1 VTTAHGLRQGEAM
14 IVFEVTEEQEEF
26 RQALRRFFQQKSP
39 TTEVRRLMATDDGYD
54 PAVWKQ
60 MAEQLGLQ
68 GLLIP
73 ERLGGSEMTFVELAI
88 VFEEMG
94 SVLLCAP
101 FFSTVALAANA
112 LVASGGLVAEQHL
125 GDIAAGTTI
134 ATVAIRDAER
144 PTVARQNGDAYLLE
158 GSKRFVVDG
167 CLADL
172 LLVVADLDGEPV
184 LFAVDA
190 DAAGL
195 SRIAEP
201 TLDRTRKLARL
212 SFDAVAATRVSEPGE
227 GATVLE
233 KTVRLATVAL
243 AAEQV
248 GGAQA
253 CLDMAVAYAKD
264 RVQFGRAIGSFQAVK
279 HLCADTLLEVESAR
293 SAASYA
299 AWAVAEGSEDQEMV
313 AEIAKAAASEA
324 FLLAATN
331 NLQIHGGIGFTWEVD
346 CHLYLRRAKSSESFF
361 GTPVEHR
368 ESVAA
373 KLGL

>member
-1 VTTAHGLRQGEAM
+1 M

-26 RQALRRFFQQKSP
+26 RRELRRFFQQKS
-39 TTEVRRLMATDDGYD
+39 TSTEVRRLMTSDEGYD
-54 PAVWKQ
+54 AAVWKQ

-88 VFEEMG
+88 AFEEMG
-94 SVLLCAP
+94 SVLFCAP

-112 LVASGGLVAEQHL
+112 LLASGGAVADQHL
-125 GDIAAGTTI
+125 PGIAAGTTI
-134 ATVAIRDAER
+134 ATVALRDAVH
-144 PTVARQNGDAYLLE
+144 PVIARASGDGYLLE
-158 GSKRFVVDG
+158 GSKQYVVDG
-167 CLADL
+167 HLADL
-172 LLVVADLDGEPV
+172 ILVAADLEGETV
-184 LFAVDA
+184 LFALDG
-190 DAAGL
+190 DTAGL
-195 SRIAEP
+195 TRTLQP
-201 TLDRTRKLARL
+201 TLDRTRKLAFL
-212 SFDAVAATRVSEPGE
+212 SFDSAQAMRVTAPGE
-227 GATVLE
+227 GARVLDE
-233 KTVRLATVAL
+233 TVRLATVAL

-264 RVQFGRAIGSFQAVK
+264 RIQFGRTIGSFQAVK

-299 AWAVAEGSEDQEMV
+299 AWAAAEGSADRATV
-313 AEIAKAAASEA
+313 AEIANAAASEA

-346 CHLYLRRAKSSESFF
+346 CHLYLRRAKSSETFF
-361 GTPVEHR
+361 GTPAEHR

>member
-1 VTTAHGLRQGEAM
+1 M

-26 RQALRRFFQQKSP
+26 RQALRRFFQQKSQL
-39 TTEVRRLMATDDGYD
+39 TEVRRMMATDDGYD
-54 PAVWKQ
+54 AAVWKQ

-73 ERLGGSEMTFVELAI
+73 ERLGGSELTFVELAI

-94 SVLLCAP
+94 SVLACAP

-112 LVASGGLVAEQHL
+112 LLASGGPVAEQHL
-125 GDIAAGTTI
+125 PGIAAGTTI
-134 ATVAIRDAER
+134 ATVAMTDAER
-144 PTVARQNGDAYLLE
+144 PTLAHRSGDGYSLD

-172 LLVVADLDGEPV
+172 LLVVADLEGESV
-184 LFAVDA
+184 LFAL
-190 DAAGL
+190 DAAATGL

-212 SFDAVAATRVSEPGE
+212 NFDAVPATRVTAPGE
-227 GATVLE
+227 GAAVLE

-299 AWAVAEGSEDQEMV
+299 AWAVAEGSEDQQMV

-346 CHLYLRRAKSSESFF
+346 CHLYLRRAKSSEAFF
-361 GTPVEHR
+361 GTPIEHR

>member
-1 VTTAHGLRQGEAM
+1 M

-26 RQALRRFFQQKSP
+26 RQTLRRFFQQKSP

-94 SVLLCAP
+94 SVLFCAP

-112 LVASGGLVAEQHL
+112 LIASGGPVAEQHL
-125 GDIAAGTTI
+125 AAIAAGTTI
-134 ATVAIRDAER
+134 AAVAIRDAER
-144 PTVARQNGDAYLLE
+144 PTAARRSGDGYLIE

-167 CLADL
+167 SLADL
-172 LLVVADLDGEPV
+172 LLVVADLDGATA

-190 DAAGL
+190 NAAGL
-195 SRIAEP
+195 SKVAEP

-212 SFDAVAATRVSEPGE
+212 NFEEVPATPVTAPGE
-227 GATVLE
+227 GEEVLE
-233 KTVRLATVAL
+233 RTLRLATVAL

-248 GGAQA
+248 GGAQT

-299 AWAVAEGSEDQEMV
+299 AWAVSEGSDDEKIV

-346 CHLYLRRAKSSESFF
+346 CHLYLRRAKSSETFF

>member
-1 VTTAHGLRQGEAM
+1 M

-26 RQALRRFFQQKSP
+26 RQALRRFFQQKS
-39 TTEVRRLMATDDGYD
+39 TSTDVRRLMASDDGYD
-54 PAVWKQ
+54 AAVWKQ

-73 ERLGGSEMTFVELAI
+73 ERLGGSEMTMVELAI
-88 VFEEMG
+88 AFEEMG
-94 SVLLCAP
+94 SVLLCSP
-101 FFSTVALAANA
+101 FFSTVALATTA
-112 LVASGGLVAEQHL
+112 LLASGGLTAEQYL
-125 GDIAAGTTI
+125 PGIAEGTTI
-134 ATVAIRDAER
+134 ATVALYDAGD
-144 PTVARQNGDAYLLE
+144 PVVARRHGDGYLLN
-158 GSKRFVVDG
+158 GSKQFVVDG
-167 CLADL
+167 HRADVILVAADL
-172 LLVVADLDGEPV
+172 EGEIV
-184 LFAVDA
+184 LFALDGDA
-190 DAAGL
+190 TGL
-195 SRIAEP
+195 TRTEQP
-201 TLDRTRKLARL
+201 TLDRTRRLALLVFDSTDGIRL
-212 SFDAVAATRVSEPGE
+212 TEPDE
-227 GATVLE
+227 GARVLE
-233 KTVRLATVAL
+233 ATVRHATVAL

-264 RVQFGRAIGSFQAVK
+264 RIQFGRTIGSFQAVK

-299 AWAVAEGSEDQEMV
+299 AWALAEGSPDQATV
-313 AEIAKAAASEA
+313 AEIAKATASEA

-346 CHLYLRRAKSSESFF
+346 CHLYLRRAKSSEIFL
-361 GTPVEHR
+361 GTPSEHR

>member
-1 VTTAHGLRQGEAM
+1 M

-26 RQALRRFFQQKSP
+26 RQALRRFFQQKS
-39 TTEVRRLMATDDGYD
+39 TSTEVRRLMASDDGYD
-54 PAVWKQ
+54 AAVWKQ

-73 ERLGGSEMTFVELAI
+73 ERLGGSEMTMIELAI
-88 VFEEMG
+88 AFEEMG

-112 LVASGGLVAEQHL
+112 LLASGGAAADQYLP
-125 GDIAAGTTI
+125 GIAAGTTI
-134 ATVAIRDAER
+134 ATVALRDAAH
-144 PTVARQNGDAYLLE
+144 PVVARQSGDAYSLE
-158 GSKRFVVDG
+158 GSKQFVVDG
-167 CLADL
+167 HLADL
-172 LLVVADLDGEPV
+172 LLVAADLEGETV
-184 LFAVDA
+184 LFALDG

-195 SRIAEP
+195 SRTEQP
-201 TLDRTRKLARL
+201 TLDRTRKLAL
-212 SFDAVAATRVSEPGE
+212 LGFDSVQATRVTMPGE
-227 GATVLE
+227 GARVLE
-233 KTVRLATVAL
+233 ETVRLATVAL

-264 RVQFGRAIGSFQAVK
+264 RIQFGRTIGSFQAVK

-293 SAASYA
+293 SAVSYA
-299 AWAVAEGSEDQEMV
+299 AWALAESSPDRSTV

-324 FLLAATN
+324 FLFAATN

-346 CHLYLRRAKSSESFF
+346 CHLYLRRAKSSETFF
-361 GTPVEHR
+361 GTPAAHR

>member
-1 VTTAHGLRQGEAM
+1 
-14 IVFEVTEEQEEF
+14 
-26 RQALRRFFQQKSP
+26 
-39 TTEVRRLMATDDGYD
+39 
-54 PAVWKQ
+54 

-94 SVLLCAP
+94 SVLFCAP

-112 LVASGGLVAEQHL
+112 LIASGGPVAEQHL
-125 GDIAAGTTI
+125 AAIAAGTTI
-134 ATVAIRDAER
+134 AAVAIRDAER
-144 PTVARQNGDAYLLE
+144 PTVARRSGDGYLIE

-167 CLADL
+167 SLADL
-172 LLVVADLDGEPV
+172 LLVVADLDGSTA

-195 SRIAEP
+195 SKVAEP

-212 SFDAVAATRVSEPGE
+212 NFEEVPATPITAPGE
-227 GATVLE
+227 GGEVLE
-233 KTVRLATVAL
+233 RTLRLATVAL

-248 GGAQA
+248 GGAQT

-299 AWAVAEGSEDQEMV
+299 AWAVAEGSDDEKIV

-346 CHLYLRRAKSSESFF
+346 CHLYLRRAKSSETFF

>member
-1 VTTAHGLRQGEAM
+1 M

-26 RQALRRFFQQKSP
+26 RQTLRRFFQQKSP
-39 TTEVRRLMATDDGYD
+39 TTEVRRLMANDDGYD

-94 SVLLCAP
+94 SVLFCAP
-101 FFSTVALAANA
+101 FFATVALAANA
-112 LVASGGLVAEQHL
+112 LIASGGPVAEQHL
-125 GDIAAGTTI
+125 AAIAAGTTI
-134 ATVAIRDAER
+134 AAVAIRDAER
-144 PTVARQNGDAYLLE
+144 PTVARRSGDGYLIE

-172 LLVVADLDGEPV
+172 LLVVADLEGETV
-184 LFAVDA
+184 LFAIDA

-195 SRIAEP
+195 SRVAEP
-201 TLDRTRKLARL
+201 TLDRTRKLARIN
-212 SFDAVAATRVSEPGE
+212 FEGVPATRVTAPGE
-227 GATVLE
+227 GAEVLGR
-233 KTVRLATVAL
+233 TLRLATVAL

-253 CLDMAVAYAKD
+253 CLDMAVSYAKD

-299 AWAVAEGSEDQEMV
+299 AWAVAEGSEDQEIV

-346 CHLYLRRAKSSESFF
+346 CHLYLRRAKSSETFF
-361 GTPVEHR
+361 GTPAEHR

>member
-1 VTTAHGLRQGEAM
+1 M

-26 RQALRRFFQQKSP
+26 RQALRRFFQQKSQ
-39 TTEVRRLMATDDGYD
+39 TTEVRRLMATDEGYD

-94 SVLLCAP
+94 AVLFCAP
-101 FFSTVALAANA
+101 FFSTVALGANA
-112 LVASGGLVAEQHL
+112 LVASGGPVAEQFL
-125 GDIAAGTTI
+125 GGIAAGTTI

-144 PTVARQNGDAYLLE
+144 PTVARRSGDGYLLD

-172 LLVVADLDGEPV
+172 LLVVADLDGETV
-184 LFAVDA
+184 LFALDA
-190 DAAGL
+190 DATGV

-212 SFDAVAATRVSEPGE
+212 NLDAVPATRVSSPGE
-227 GATVLE
+227 GTEVLG

-299 AWAVAEGSEDQEMV
+299 AWAAAEGSEDQEVV

-331 NLQIHGGIGFTWEVD
+331 NLQIHGGVGFTWEVD
-346 CHLYLRRAKSSESFF
+346 CHLYLRRAKSSEAFF

>member
-1 VTTAHGLRQGEAM
+1 M

-26 RQALRRFFQQKSP
+26 RQTLRRFFQQKSP

-94 SVLLCAP
+94 SVLFCAP

-112 LVASGGLVAEQHL
+112 LIASGGPIAEQHL
-125 GDIAAGTTI
+125 AAIAAGTTI
-134 ATVAIRDAER
+134 AAVAIRDAER
-144 PTVARQNGDAYLLE
+144 PTVARRSGDGYLIE

-167 CLADL
+167 SLADL
-172 LLVVADLDGEPV
+172 LLVVADLDGATA

-190 DAAGL
+190 DAADL
-195 SRIAEP
+195 SKVAEP

-212 SFDAVAATRVSEPGE
+212 DFEEVPATPVTAPGE
-227 GATVLE
+227 GEQVLE
-233 KTVRLATVAL
+233 RTLRLATVAL

-248 GGAQA
+248 GGAQT

-299 AWAVAEGSEDQEMV
+299 AWAVAEGSDDEKIV

-346 CHLYLRRAKSSESFF
+346 CHLYLRRAKSSETFF